1 MSAPDPIRVRL
12 VALDFGEARIG
23 VAGSD
28 DLGMLAH
35 PLETVASQP
44 RREAMVRIAAMVRE
58 RNATAVVVGLPI
70 RADGEE
76 GAAAA
81 KVRAFAES
89 LRPYLHSDLP
99 IYFQDEYRST
109 VQAAE
114 HLRASGKRTKTH
126 RPLIDQAAAV
136 VILQDYLDALPEK
149 LPSDP
154 AERTQA
160 GPE

>member
-1 MSAPDPIRVRL
+1 MDASNPQCSRL
-12 VALDFGEARIG
+12 VALDYGEARIG

-28 DLGMLAH
+28 DLGILAH
-35 PLETVASQP
+35 PLETVAAQP
-44 RREAMVRIAAMVRE
+44 RGGAITRISAIVRE
-58 RNATAVVVGLPI
+58 RKAAGIVVGLPL

-76 GAAAA
+76 GAAAE
-81 KVRAFAES
+81 KVRAFVEA
-89 LRPYLHSDLP
+89 LRPHLPAGFP

-136 VILQDYLDALPEK
+136 VILQDYLDALPEDFPSA
-149 LPSDP
+149 PSDEAP
-154 AERTQA
+154 GADL
-160 GPE
+160 